1 MGRAGGGGPGTH
13 VEALEERQLVVDVE
27 DGVPAVDDVEGAL
40 LKGALGSVSHLKGH
54 LEGRGQLGL
63 VVAQEVERVDW

>member
-1 MGRAGGGGPGTH
+1 M
-13 VEALEERQLVVDVE
+13 EALEERQLVVDVE

-63 VVAQEVERVDW
+63 VRGHPGLGRRGSGARSSGGRAG